1 MLLGNILLLTPA
13 GSPLR
18 VAGGLAVLLLPGLAW
33 ARWLFPTTSPL
44 IRWTV
49 GAGLSFALAMTAG
62 LALSYL
68 PGAISLW
75 AELAVLDGLA
85 LIPVLG
91 ITRPPGPA
99 RPGFAARTGV
109 PQGQAGS
116 ATRLRLRRRC
126 RRTGGEW
133 RLEIRGWGAGAR
145 ELAAK
150 YWPLALILLVGTF
163 FRLADLGYSEFQGD
177 EALAMIS
184 AAETLEGHSDALFLR
199 GKGPGEV
206 LLPMALWR
214 LTGTANELI
223 ARLPFAVAGL
233 LMVLTVYLLGRRLW
247 SERAGLI
254 AAGLLALNGFMV
266 GFSRIVQ
273 YQALVV
279 WMSALALLCVWEARA
294 DGRARWAAL
303 AGICLGAGLLA
314 HYDAVLVVPA
324 LAYLQ
329 ISNLKSQISNV
340 KLTVSRQQS
349 AVQSPISNL
358 QPPASNLQSLI
369 SNLQSPTIGLAALL
383 AVSGLFYIPYLLNP
397 QAARTGGYL
406 GERIGDALLKNNL
419 GSFLHFN
426 VFYNSTYY
434 VVLTGLLVLG
444 YLAWLLRS
452 TLWVRSAP
460 GVCSIPGGRTWV
472 PALAVIV
479 ALGLAVWPNALRFSD
494 WDLAVLPFA
503 LILLGA
509 FLSPALDPG
518 QRAVVAWLAIPF
530 LGYNFAVARPLT
542 HIYTAVP
549 AWTLLAA
556 VPLANIKTQ
565 VPNFKSQISNL
576 KSQTP
581 NVKRLISI
589 LQSLIS
595 NLQFPLLAAAC
606 LLLAA
611 LFGGYLYIAYLR
623 HDVEF
628 WQDWPKS
635 QPALYWSP
643 YDQTPPAGFFGFA
656 HRTGWK
662 AVGALYAAGQLSGD
676 YGSNE
681 EPDVTTWYTRG
692 APRACDPQPEYYFIA
707 DDLVDRVP
715 VDLTKIKA
723 SYDSIG
729 RAALPN
735 GKGLAFYQA
744 RPSTTGLGS
753 IEPGSLAGNFD
764 STATP
769 SAFAR
774 SARGSQLADANLG
787 GLVRLVGYD
796 VDTRRAGPGGR
807 VAVTLYWQV
816 QAPIPADYHV
826 FVHLEGDGTAA
837 SPAGIWGQA
846 DGRPVCWTYPT
857 FDWRPGQIIA
867 DQHAITLKADTPPGD
882 YPILVGMY
890 RPDTGLR
897 LDVLDEAGQPV
908 ANFVKLA
915 MVTIR

>member
-1 MLLGNILLLTPA
+1 
-13 GSPLR
+13 
-18 VAGGLAVLLLPGLAW
+18 
-33 ARWLFPTTSPL
+33 
-44 IRWTV
+44 
-49 GAGLSFALAMTAG
+49 
-62 LALSYL
+62 
-68 PGAISLW
+68 
-75 AELAVLDGLA
+75 
-85 LIPVLG
+85 
-91 ITRPPGPA
+91 
-99 RPGFAARTGV
+99 
-109 PQGQAGS
+109 
-116 ATRLRLRRRC
+116 
-126 RRTGGEW
+126 
-133 RLEIRGWGAGAR
+133 
-145 ELAAK
+145 
-150 YWPLALILLVGTF
+150 
-163 FRLADLGYSEFQGD
+163 
-177 EALAMIS
+177 
-184 AAETLEGHSDALFLR
+184 
-199 GKGPGEV
+199 
-206 LLPMALWR
+206 
-214 LTGTANELI
+214 
-223 ARLPFAVAGL
+223 
-233 LMVLTVYLLGRRLW
+233 
-247 SERAGLI
+247 
-254 AAGLLALNGFMV
+254 
-266 GFSRIVQ
+266 
-273 YQALVV
+273 V
-279 WMSALALLCVWEARA
+279 WMSALALLCIWEWRA

-314 HYDAVLVVPA
+314 HYDAILVIPA

-329 ISNLKSQISNV
+329 LSNVKYQMSNLKSQISNV
-340 KLTVSRQQS
+340 KRGKGAHSGQTSN
-349 AVQSPISNL
+349 VQSPI
-358 QPPASNLQSLI
+358 SNLQSLI
-369 SNLQSPTIGLAALL
+369 SNLQSPIVGLVALL
-383 AVSGLFYIPYLLNP
+383 AVSGLFYVPYLLNP

-419 GSFLHFN
+419 SSFLHFN

-434 VVLTGLLVLG
+434 VILTGLLVLG

-452 TLWVRSAP
+452 TRW
-460 GVCSIPGGRTWV
+460 VCSIPGGRYWV
-472 PALAVIV
+472 PTLAVTVI
-479 ALGLAVWPNALRFSD
+479 LGLALWPDALRLSD

-503 LILLGA
+503 LIFLGA

-556 VPLANIKTQ
+556 VPLANI
-565 VPNFKSQISNL
+565 SYQISNSKFPIPNL
-576 KSQTP
+576 KSQTS
-581 NVKRLISI
+581 N
-589 LQSLIS
+589 LQSPIS
-595 NLQFPLLAAAC
+595 NLQSPLAAAAC
-606 LLLAA
+606 LILVA
-611 LFGGYLYIAYLR
+611 LFGGYLYTAYLR

-692 APRACDPQPEYYFIA
+692 AARACDPQPEYYFIA

-715 VDLTKIKA
+715 VDLAEIKA
-723 SYDSIG
+723 SYDAIG

-735 GKGLAFYQA
+735 GKGLALYQT
-744 RPSTTGLGS
+744 RPPTAGLAS
-753 IEPGSLAGNFD
+753 IEPDGLADNFD
-764 STATP
+764 STAVP

-774 SARGSQLADANLG
+774 SARGSRPADADLG

-796 VDTRRAGPGGR
+796 VDSRRAGPGGR
-807 VAVTLYWQV
+807 LAVTLYWQV

-857 FDWRPGQIIA
+857 FDWRPGQVIA
-867 DQHAITLKADTPPGD
+867 DQHAITLKTDTPPGD
-882 YPILVGMY
+882 YPVLVGMY

-897 LDVLDEAGQPV
+897 LDVLDGAGQPV

-915 MVTIR
+915 TVEIR

>member
-18 VAGGLAVLLLPGLAW
+18 VAGGLAVLLVPGLTW
-33 ARWLFPTTSPL
+33 ARWLLPATSPL
-44 IRWTV
+44 VRWTV
-49 GAGLSFALAMTAG
+49 GAGLSFALAMIAG

-68 PGAISLW
+68 PGSISLW
-75 AELAVLDGLA
+75 AELAMLDGLA
-85 LIPVLG
+85 LIPLVGIREWRLG
-91 ITRPPGPA
+91 IGD
-99 RPGFAARTGV
+99 
-109 PQGQAGS
+109 S
-116 ATRLRLRRRC
+116 
-126 RRTGGEW
+126 

-145 ELAAK
+145 GLVAK
-150 YWPLALILLVGTF
+150 YWPLALILLLGAF
-163 FRLADLGYSEFQGD
+163 FRLVDLGYSEFQGD

-206 LLPMALWR
+206 LLPMTLWR
-214 LTGTANELI
+214 LTGTVNELT
-223 ARLPFAVAGL
+223 ARLPFAIAGL
-233 LMVLTVYLLGRRLW
+233 LMMLTTYLLGRRAW
-247 SERAGLI
+247 SERVGLI
-254 AAGLLALNGFMV
+254 AAGLVALNGFMV

-273 YQALVV
+273 YQVLVV
-279 WMSALALLCVWEARA
+279 WMSALALLCIWEWRA

-303 AGICLGAGLLA
+303 AGIFLGAGLLA
-314 HYDAVLVVPA
+314 HYDAILVVPA
-324 LAYLQ
+324 LAYLEISSPKSQ
-329 ISNLKSQISNV
+329 ISNLKSQISNRESPTSN
-340 KLTVSRQQS
+340 L
-349 AVQSPISNL
+349 QSPISNL
-358 QPPASNLQSLI
+358 QSPTPNLQPPTSNLQSLI
-369 SNLQSPTIGLAALL
+369 AGLVALL

-434 VVLTGLLVLG
+434 VILTGLLVLG

-452 TLWVRSAP
+452 AP
-460 GVCSIPGGRTWV
+460 GVRSVPGGRYWV
-472 PALAVIV
+472 PALAVV
-479 ALGLAVWPNALRFSD
+479 AALGLAVWPNALRFSD

-503 LILLGA
+503 LIFLGA

-556 VPLANIKTQ
+556 VPLANVKY
-565 VPNFKSQISNL
+565 QIPNL
-576 KSQTP
+576 KSANRQIGESATSNIQHP
-581 NVKRLISI
+581 TSNI
-589 LQSLIS
+589 QSLIS
-595 NLQFPLLAAAC
+595 NLQSPLAAAAC

-611 LFGGYLYIAYLR
+611 LFGGYLYTAYLR

-692 APRACDPQPEYYFIA
+692 APRACDPQPEYFFIA

-715 VDLTKIKA
+715 VDLNKIRA

-729 RAALPN
+729 RAVLPN
-735 GKGLAFYQA
+735 GKGLVLYQT
-744 RPSTTGLGS
+744 RPPTAGLAS
-753 IEPGSLAGNFD
+753 IEPDSLADSFD
-764 STATP
+764 STAAP

-774 SARGSQLADANLG
+774 SARGSQPADADLG
-787 GLVRLVGYD
+787 RLVRLVGYD
-796 VDTRRAGPGGR
+796 VDSRRAGPGGR
-807 VAVTLYWQV
+807 LAVTLYWQV
-816 QAPIPADYHV
+816 QSPIPADYHI

-882 YPILVGMY
+882 YPILVGLY

-897 LDVLDEAGQPV
+897 LDVLDGAGQPV

-915 MVTIR
+915 TVTIR